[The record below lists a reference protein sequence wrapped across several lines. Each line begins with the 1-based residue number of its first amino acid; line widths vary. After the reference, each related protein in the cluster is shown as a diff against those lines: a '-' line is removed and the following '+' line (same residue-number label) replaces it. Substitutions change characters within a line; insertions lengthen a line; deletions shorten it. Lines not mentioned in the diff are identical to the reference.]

1 MVALTDLLDL
11 VDDPQAAG
19 FLAGIQG
26 NIVKGHGRD
35 FTRHVFVRFGE
46 DMAAVRRF
54 LARFTAEHV
63 TTAAAARRA
72 TLAWHASGGPGEPFA
87 MLALSAEGYRQL
99 GEPLPTPGPL
109 PGPQDPDL
117 FTRGMQRQP
126 ESPRRFG
133 DPPKEAWEP
142 PYRDTIHALLLL
154 ADDDDERLTATLEHV
169 RAAAHGA
176 VVELTVEC
184 GRKLRKD
191 FDVPRGRLDIEHF
204 GFQDGV
210 SQPLMIKQD
219 AEAEMERRGHDH
231 WDPSAPLGLA
241 LAVDPAGGHGSF
253 MVFRKL
259 EQDVAGFRAAL
270 AELAARADR
279 SVDEV
284 GAMAVGRHE
293 DGEPAV
299 PTTTHDPD
307 GNANDFHFDQD
318 PDGTRCPF
326 HAHIR
331 KTNPRGDLS
340 RGAPNPDVLRA
351 AELSRRIV
359 RRGITYGERP
369 DLAEGSTAGPP
380 STGVGLLFQCFQGNL
395 DQFAIQQEG
404 SDSNDFFPG
413 GVGPDAV
420 IGQNPT
426 PVPQHWPSGGTVMFT
441 IANFVKMLGGEYL
454 YAPSMAFLRGL
465 DTTDGDQT

>member
-1 MVALTDLLDL
+1 MVTLTQLLDL
-11 VDDPQAAG
+11 DDPDADA
-19 FLAGIQG
+19 FLEGVQG

-35 FTRHVFVRFGE
+35 FTRHMFVRFGE
-46 DMAAVRRF
+46 DVAAVRRF

-72 TLAWHASGGPGEPFA
+72 TLAWHETGGSGEPFG
-87 MLALSAEGYRQL
+87 MVALSAAGYRAI
-99 GEPLPTPGPL
+99 GEALPVPRPV
-109 PGPQDPDL
+109 PPPQDVDL

-133 DPPKEAWEP
+133 DPPKDAWEP
-142 PYRDTIHALLLL
+142 PYRDKIHAMLLL
-154 ADDDDERLTATLEHV
+154 ADDDEARLSATLDHV
-169 RAAAHGA
+169 RRSADGA
-176 VVELTVEC
+176 VVELTTEC

-191 FDVPRGRLDIEHF
+191 FPRGRLDIEHF

-219 AEAEMERRGHDH
+219 AEAEMALRGHEH
-231 WDPSAPLGLA
+231 WDPSAPLSLA
-241 LAVDPAGGHGSF
+241 LTEDQAGGFGSF

-259 EQDVAGFRAAL
+259 EQNVAGFRAAL
-270 AELAARADR
+270 AALAAQSDR

-293 DGEPAV
+293 DGTPAV
-299 PTTTHDPD
+299 PTTTNDPV
-307 GNANDFHFDQD
+307 GANDFDFATQD
-318 PDGTRCPF
+318 PAGTRCPF

-331 KTNPRGDLS
+331 KTNPRGDAGLVFE
-340 RGAPNPDVLRA
+340 RT
-351 AELSRRIV
+351 RRIV

-369 DLAEGSTAGPP
+369 DLADGATAEPP
-380 STGVGLLFQCFQGNL
+380 STGVGLLFQCFQANL

-404 SDSNDFFPG
+404 SDNNDFFPG
-413 GVGPDAV
+413 DVGPDAV

-426 PVPQHWPSGGTVMFT
+426 PVPQHWPSGGTVTFT

-465 DTTDGDQT
+465 ETTDGDQT